1 MKSGKLPISSD
12 EVQCWNIHSYDT
24 DCEETKV
31 QDDWQSPHNVI
42 QTSNM
47 RFIERM
53 AILQSKALFQLGV
66 TISVKWNVKANLLQ
80 MQMYSLRCSSLA
92 H

>member
-12 EVQCWNIHSYDT
+12 EAQCWNIHSYDT

-42 QTSNM
+42 HN
-47 RFIERM
+47 
-53 AILQSKALFQLGV
+53 LQYEIYWADGNS
-66 TISVKWNVKANLLQ
+66 SVQGLIPIRSDNFCQVK
-80 MQMYSLRCSSLA
+80 C
-92 H
+92 